1 MLTLAAAEGAQK
13 LPAWDASP
21 RLLRVSAANT
31 KNDVGPTLVVD
42 GGIACIGRGPSNVP
56 WCKLQRGP
64 ACMRR
69 SGATAAVVRGA
80 NSDAK
85 SMSAGVPPATS
96 RWTEAAGPPGA
107 ATAR

>member
-1 MLTLAAAEGAQK
+1 
-13 LPAWDASP
+13 
-21 RLLRVSAANT
+21 
-31 KNDVGPTLVVD
+31 
-42 GGIACIGRGPSNVP
+42 
-56 WCKLQRGP
+56 
-64 ACMRR
+64 MRR

-85 SMSAGVPPATS
+85 SMSAGVPPANY